1 MPGAVF
7 FCWPLFEAQADFR
20 LTKAG
25 NAATLPATRPW
36 LLTSLLVIFKSTFRR
51 SAVSS
56 VLITGTSKG
65 IGYDTA
71 LMFAR
76 AGHKVFATMRN
87 PAQSDLGEV
96 AAREKLSI
104 AISVM
109 DVDLDESVRDG
120 ISKIVAE
127 HGPVDVL
134 VNNAG
139 IEAVGAVEELA
150 LAVFRSTMETNYFG
164 CIRTI
169 QSVVGPMRERRSGCI
184 VNISSVAG
192 RIASPPLTPYMAS
205 KWALEA
211 LSEGLAGELKN
222 FNVRVAI
229 VEPGII
235 DTSMA
240 RRIGEP
246 QAGSPYP
253 QTERFANLFAASVQ
267 QNPVPATVV
276 AQKVLEIVESGTW
289 QLRHP
294 IGPDA
299 APFIAWRQS
308 LTDEQWTDLY
318 SSDDDTWYEHILR
331 DFGLDTRPKTAAA
344 D

>member
-1 MPGAVF
+1 
-7 FCWPLFEAQADFR
+7 
-20 LTKAG
+20 
-25 NAATLPATRPW
+25 
-36 LLTSLLVIFKSTFRR
+36 
-51 SAVSS
+51 VSK

-65 IGYDTA
+65 IGYETA

-76 AGHKVFATMRN
+76 AGHEVFATMRN

-96 AAREKLSI
+96 AAREKLPI
-104 AISVM
+104 TISVL
-109 DVDLDESVRDG
+109 DVDSDESVQGG

-127 HGPVDVL
+127 HGRIDAL

-139 IEAVGAVEELA
+139 VEASGAVEEVPLSA
-150 LAVFRSTMETNYFG
+150 FRSTMETNYFG

-169 QSVVGPMRERRSGCI
+169 QAVVGQMRERRSGCI

-192 RIASPPLTPYMAS
+192 RIASAPLTPYMAS

-211 LSEGLAGELKN
+211 LSEGLAGEMKS

-240 RRIGEP
+240 RRIGIAPE
-246 QAGSPYP
+246 GSPYR
-253 QTERFANLFAASVQ
+253 QTERFASLFVASL
-267 QNPVPATVV
+267 QNPVPPTVV
-276 AQKVLEIVESGTW
+276 AQKIVEIVESGTW
-289 QLRHP
+289 QVRHP
-294 IGPDA
+294 VGPDA
-299 APFIAWRQS
+299 APFIGWRNS
-308 LTDEQWTDLY
+308 MTDEQWADLY
-318 SSDDDTWYEHILR
+318 ASDDDTWYERIQR
-331 DFGLDTRPKTAAA
+331 DFGLDTRPKTVAA

>member
-1 MPGAVF
+1 M
-7 FCWPLFEAQADFR
+7 
-20 LTKAG
+20 
-25 NAATLPATRPW
+25 
-36 LLTSLLVIFKSTFRR
+36 
-51 SAVSS
+51 SS

-65 IGYDTA
+65 IGYETA

-76 AGHKVFATMRN
+76 AGHQVFATMRN

-96 AAREKLSI
+96 AANENLPI

-109 DVDLDESVRDG
+109 DVDSDESVRNG
-120 ISKIVAE
+120 VAKIVAE
-127 HGPVDVL
+127 DGPVDVL

-139 IEAVGAVEELA
+139 VEAVGAVEELP
-150 LAVFRSTMETNYFG
+150 LAVFRATMETNYFG

-169 QSVVGPMRERRSGCI
+169 QAVVGQMRERRSGCI

-211 LSEGLAGELKN
+211 LCEGLAGEVKN

-240 RRIGEP
+240 RRIGAP
-246 QAGSPYP
+246 PAGSPYL
-253 QTERFANLFAASVQ
+253 QTERIGSLFTAALG
-267 QNPVPATVV
+267 NPVPPTVV
-276 AQKVLEIVESGTW
+276 AQKVLDIVESGTW
-289 QLRHP
+289 QVRHP
-294 IGPDA
+294 VGTDA
-299 APFIAWRQS
+299 EPFIGWRKS
-308 LTDEQWTDLY
+308 MTDEEWADLY
-318 SSDDDTWYEHILR
+318 SADDDTWYARIER
-331 DFGLDTRPKTAAA
+331 DFGLDTRPKTVAAG
-344 D
+344 